1 MEQQVF
7 INEMQARFNL
17 RQPKAN
23 KPTNIYLVVRINGK
37 QLKLATGVKVYPEHW
52 NKEKQEAYVSFRLP
66 ELDNRNNE
74 IANNKIN
81 ELKVSFSE
89 CKKYFC
95 DNPDK
100 IADSLNILKDKIYKG
115 QIKMRNVSVK
125 PATYA
130 MDGFISENLNI
141 GDSTKKIYHG
151 NVNKFRRFLKA
162 NGISDS
168 WNNMNLETFN
178 SYQQSYIDVGSK
190 NKTIKT
196 VFSMFE
202 MLLKEADSKH
212 NIPFSYAESGMR
224 SFRLYKNRNEKET
237 VRIVLTEEEIDKL
250 ANLQLDNEK
259 LIETRD
265 LFVVQCLAGTRKS
278 DVIKL
283 FEDDYIYDE
292 RRNVFVI
299 KTQKKGVDAFI
310 KADKIKPILSK
321 YPKGLEEPVTST
333 YNSRLRKIA
342 LLANLD
348 RLVDGKPIYEQM
360 RSHIGRYTFVTNSF
374 LNGISKDVIKYMVG
388 HKSTKMVDE
397 VYLQLSMD
405 NKIDIV
411 AGVTDVEKTES
422 KRVNASISCD
432 NSKLFKEVDVYK
444 YLFINDMLSDEVRYN
459 NDVYTLKQLSDYL
472 QTEQGR
478 KDRYDLIK
486 QILEQR
492 CHISTGSMTYDFFLN
507 ELYDISIMEYITCN
521 HNEQIKVGVNGTN
534 VDADEIFSMDE
545 LQEMY
550 AERYTV
556 NRCAELGIN
565 ILDVCNL
572 LNEKNLTKHLS

>member
-360 RSHIGRYTFVTNSF
+360 RSHLRRHSYIF
-374 LNGISKDVIKYMVG
+374 LF
-388 HKSTKMVDE
+388 TR
-397 VYLQLSMD
+397 
-405 NKIDIV
+405 NK
-411 AGVTDVEKTES
+411 
-422 KRVNASISCD
+422 
-432 NSKLFKEVDVYK
+432 KLTRNK
-444 YLFINDMLSDEVRYN
+444 LL
-459 NDVYTLKQLSDYL
+459 
-472 QTEQGR
+472 
-478 KDRYDLIK
+478 DR
-486 QILEQR
+486 
-492 CHISTGSMTYDFFLN
+492 
-507 ELYDISIMEYITCN
+507 
-521 HNEQIKVGVNGTN
+521 
-534 VDADEIFSMDE
+534 
-545 LQEMY
+545 
-550 AERYTV
+550 
-556 NRCAELGIN
+556 
-565 ILDVCNL
+565 
-572 LNEKNLTKHLS
+572 

>member
-374 LNGISKDVIKYMVG
+374 LNGISKDVI
-388 HKSTKMVDE
+388 
-397 VYLQLSMD
+397 
-405 NKIDIV
+405 
-411 AGVTDVEKTES
+411 
-422 KRVNASISCD
+422 
-432 NSKLFKEVDVYK
+432 
-444 YLFINDMLSDEVRYN
+444 
-459 NDVYTLKQLSDYL
+459 
-472 QTEQGR
+472 
-478 KDRYDLIK
+478 
-486 QILEQR
+486 
-492 CHISTGSMTYDFFLN
+492 
-507 ELYDISIMEYITCN
+507 
-521 HNEQIKVGVNGTN
+521 N
-534 VDADEIFSMDE
+534 VSS
-545 LQEMY
+545 
-550 AERYTV
+550 
-556 NRCAELGIN
+556 G
-565 ILDVCNL
+565 
-572 LNEKNLTKHLS
+572 

>member
-333 YNSRLRKIA
+333 
-342 LLANLD
+342 
-348 RLVDGKPIYEQM
+348 
-360 RSHIGRYTFVTNSF
+360 
-374 LNGISKDVIKYMVG
+374 
-388 HKSTKMVDE
+388 
-397 VYLQLSMD
+397 
-405 NKIDIV
+405 
-411 AGVTDVEKTES
+411 
-422 KRVNASISCD
+422 
-432 NSKLFKEVDVYK
+432 
-444 YLFINDMLSDEVRYN
+444 
-459 NDVYTLKQLSDYL
+459 
-472 QTEQGR
+472 
-478 KDRYDLIK
+478 
-486 QILEQR
+486 
-492 CHISTGSMTYDFFLN
+492 
-507 ELYDISIMEYITCN
+507 
-521 HNEQIKVGVNGTN
+521 
-534 VDADEIFSMDE
+534 
-545 LQEMY
+545 
-550 AERYTV
+550 
-556 NRCAELGIN
+556 
-565 ILDVCNL
+565 
-572 LNEKNLTKHLS
+572 

>member
-374 LNGISKDVIKYMVG
+374 LM
-388 HKSTKMVDE
+388 
-397 VYLQLSMD
+397 VYLRMLLS
-405 NKIDIV
+405 IW
-411 AGVTDVEKTES
+411 
-422 KRVNASISCD
+422 
-432 NSKLFKEVDVYK
+432 
-444 YLFINDMLSDEVRYN
+444 
-459 NDVYTLKQLSDYL
+459 
-472 QTEQGR
+472 
-478 KDRYDLIK
+478 
-486 QILEQR
+486 
-492 CHISTGSMTYDFFLN
+492 
-507 ELYDISIMEYITCN
+507 
-521 HNEQIKVGVNGTN
+521 
-534 VDADEIFSMDE
+534 
-545 LQEMY
+545 
-550 AERYTV
+550 
-556 NRCAELGIN
+556 
-565 ILDVCNL
+565 
-572 LNEKNLTKHLS
+572 

>member
-374 LNGISKDVIKYMVG
+374 LNGIS
-388 HKSTKMVDE
+388 T
-397 VYLQLSMD
+397 
-405 NKIDIV
+405 
-411 AGVTDVEKTES
+411 
-422 KRVNASISCD
+422 
-432 NSKLFKEVDVYK
+432 
-444 YLFINDMLSDEVRYN
+444 
-459 NDVYTLKQLSDYL
+459 
-472 QTEQGR
+472 
-478 KDRYDLIK
+478 
-486 QILEQR
+486 
-492 CHISTGSMTYDFFLN
+492 
-507 ELYDISIMEYITCN
+507 
-521 HNEQIKVGVNGTN
+521 
-534 VDADEIFSMDE
+534 
-545 LQEMY
+545 
-550 AERYTV
+550 
-556 NRCAELGIN
+556 
-565 ILDVCNL
+565 
-572 LNEKNLTKHLS
+572 

>member
-1 MEQQVF
+1 MNNRDGTAGF

-374 LNGISKDVIKYMVG
+374 LM
-388 HKSTKMVDE
+388 
-397 VYLQLSMD
+397 VYLRMLLS
-405 NKIDIV
+405 IW
-411 AGVTDVEKTES
+411 
-422 KRVNASISCD
+422 
-432 NSKLFKEVDVYK
+432 
-444 YLFINDMLSDEVRYN
+444 
-459 NDVYTLKQLSDYL
+459 
-472 QTEQGR
+472 
-478 KDRYDLIK
+478 
-486 QILEQR
+486 
-492 CHISTGSMTYDFFLN
+492 
-507 ELYDISIMEYITCN
+507 
-521 HNEQIKVGVNGTN
+521 
-534 VDADEIFSMDE
+534 
-545 LQEMY
+545 
-550 AERYTV
+550 
-556 NRCAELGIN
+556 
-565 ILDVCNL
+565 
-572 LNEKNLTKHLS
+572 